1 MDGRGGLMHR
11 SSMRKTRCM
20 YGRGLV
26 TSALLA
32 TATWGCHN
40 DSGGSEVASAG
51 SGIGSGGTDAADTGN
66 DPNGTSGGDD
76 TGGNNPEA
84 QCEGITPGPSPVRRM
99 TRVEYDNTVRDLLG
113 DKTRPGLNFPAEEE
127 SLGFNNNADTL
138 VVAPILAE
146 QYQDAAEKLAEAA
159 VLNHLPA
166 LLGGCNP
173 ASLGEAV
180 CAEKFVTNFGP
191 LVYRRPLAAEEST
204 ALLAVFNAGLDQ
216 FDFETGIR
224 LVLTTM
230 LQSPHFLYRV
240 EFGAPIEG
248 ETEVRKVAPYE
259 LASRLSYFLWG
270 SMPDATLIKAAASG
284 KLETRAD
291 VAAQARR
298 MLGDPRA
305 REAVREFHDQWLKLN
320 HIEEVQ
326 KDPDMYPD
334 FDPAV
339 LALLRTEAETF
350 IDHVIWDGEGD
361 LNTMLQAPY
370 TFMNADL
377 AKHYGVVGPMT
388 DAFEKV
394 ELGPSKASGF
404 LTQGGLMAVLAKANQ
419 TSPIHRG
426 KFIRESILCQFIP
439 PPPDNVDI
447 TPPEVDPSLPTRER
461 FLQHSADPFCAGCHS
476 LMDPVG
482 FGFEHFDGIGKWRD
496 TEAGKPINATGE
508 IISAKVMGTF
518 DGVPGL
524 ATMLVES
531 PEVEACMTRQWF
543 RFAYGRGEKNED
555 NCILDELGAE
565 FAASGRSIPDLL
577 VTLTQTDAFMYRTHT
592 GEGESK

>member
-1 MDGRGGLMHR
+1 
-11 SSMRKTRCM
+11 M
-20 YGRGLV
+20 YVRGLV
-26 TSALLA
+26 TSALIATAGFGCQGDQGGSGAASAGGGGATTDADA
-32 TATWGCHN
+32 TATGVGPG
-40 DSGGSEVASAG
+40 DGSSGGEDP
-51 SGIGSGGTDAADTGN
+51 TDGEPGAT
-66 DPNGTSGGDD
+66 
-76 TGGNNPEA
+76 
-84 QCEGITPGPSPVRRM
+84 CEGISPGASPVRRM
-99 TRVEYDNTVRDLLG
+99 TRGEYDNTVRDLLG
-113 DKTRPGLNFPAEEE
+113 DKTRPGRNFPAEEE

-138 VVAPILAE
+138 VVVPILAE

-159 VLNHLPA
+159 VANHLPA

-173 ASLGEAV
+173 DSLGEDT
-180 CAEKFVTNFGP
+180 CADKFVTSFGP
-191 LVYRRPLAAEEST
+191 QVYRRPLGAEET
-204 ALLAVFNAGLDQ
+204 ATLLAVFDAGREQ

-230 LQSPHFLYRV
+230 LQSPAFLYRV
-240 EFGAPIEG
+240 EFGTPVDG

-270 SMPDATLIKAAASG
+270 SMPDAALFKAAASG
-284 KLETRAD
+284 KLETRED
-291 VAAQARR
+291 VAFQARR
-298 MLGDPRA
+298 LLADPRA
-305 REAVREFHDQWLKLN
+305 REAVREFHDQWLKLK
-320 HIEEVQ
+320 HIDEVQ
-326 KDPDMYPD
+326 KDPDQYPD

-339 LALLRTEAETF
+339 LALLRSEAETF

-361 LNTMLQAPY
+361 LNTLLQAPY

-377 AKHYGVVGPMT
+377 AKYYDVEGPVSE
-388 DAFEKV
+388 AFEKV
-394 ELGPSKASGF
+394 ELGPEKASGF

-447 TPPEVDPSLPTRER
+447 TPPEVDPNLPTRDR

-476 LMDPVG
+476 MMDPIG

-496 TEAGKPINATGE
+496 VEAGKPIDATGE
-508 IISAKVMGTF
+508 IISAKVMGAF

-524 ATMLVES
+524 ATMLVDS

-543 RFAYGRGEKNED
+543 RFAYGRGETD
-555 NCILDELGAE
+555 ADDCTLDDLGEE
-565 FAASGRSIPDLL
+565 FAASGRNIPDLL
-577 VTLTQTDAFMYRTHT
+577 VALTQTDAFMYRAAVS
-592 GEGESK
+592 EGESK

>member
-1 MDGRGGLMHR
+1 
-11 SSMRKTRCM
+11 M
-20 YGRGLV
+20 YVKGLV
-26 TSALLA
+26 TSALMA
-32 TATWGCHN
+32 TAGWGCHN
-40 DSGGSEVASAG
+40 DAGGGGAASAG
-51 SGIGSGGTDAADTGN
+51 ATGVAASDTDAAGTGT
-66 DPNGTSGGDD
+66 DSSGGGGSSGAGDD
-76 TGGNNPEA
+76 TEGGPA
-84 QCEGITPGPSPVRRM
+84 ASCEGIAPGPSPVRRM
-99 TRVEYDNTVRDLLG
+99 TRSEYDNTVRDLLN
-113 DKTRPGLNFPAEEE
+113 DKTRPALNFPAEEE

-138 VVAPILAE
+138 VVVPILAE

-159 VLNHLPA
+159 VTDHLAA
-166 LLGGCNP
+166 LLAGCNP
-173 ASLGEAV
+173 DSLGEAT
-180 CAEKFVTNFGP
+180 CAGKFIATFGP
-191 LVYRRPLAAEEST
+191 LVYRRPLVAEET
-204 ALLAVFNAGLDQ
+204 DALMGVFNAALEQ
-216 FDFETGIR
+216 FDFPTGIR

-230 LQSPHFLYRV
+230 LQSPAFLYRV
-240 EFGAPIEG
+240 EFGTPIDG

-270 SMPDATLIKAAASG
+270 SMPDAALFKAAADG
-284 KLETRAD
+284 KLETRED
-291 VAAQARR
+291 VAFQARR
-298 MLGDPRA
+298 MLADPRA
-305 REAVREFHDQWLKLN
+305 RDSVREFHDQWLKLK

-326 KDPDMYPD
+326 KDTDQYPD

-370 TFMNADL
+370 TFMNAEL
-377 AKHYGVVGPMT
+377 AKYYGVAGPMT

-394 ELGPSKASGF
+394 ELGPEKASGF
-404 LTQGGLMAVLAKANQ
+404 LTQGGLLSVLAKANQ

-461 FLQHSADPFCAGCHS
+461 FIEHSADPFCAGCHQ
-476 LMDPVG
+476 LMDPIG
-482 FGFEHFDGIGKWRD
+482 FGFEHYDGIGKWRD
-496 TEAGKPINATGE
+496 VEAGKPIDATGK
-508 IISAKVMGTF
+508 IISAKVMGDF

-524 ATMLVES
+524 AAMLVDS

-543 RFAYGRGEKNED
+543 RFAYGRGETNDD
-555 NCILDELGAE
+555 NCILDELGAG

-577 VTLTQTDAFMYRTHT
+577 VAITQTDAFMYRAYT
-592 GEGESK
+592 GEGDSK